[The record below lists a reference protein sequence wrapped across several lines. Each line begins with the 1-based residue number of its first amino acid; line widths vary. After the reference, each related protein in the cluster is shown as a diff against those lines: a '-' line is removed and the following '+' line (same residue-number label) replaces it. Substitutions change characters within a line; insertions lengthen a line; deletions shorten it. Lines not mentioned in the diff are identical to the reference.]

1 MFRAKLIV
9 ALFLAFIITAGC
21 ADFGNQSAEQDMA
34 TIEQGR
40 YLVMIMGCNDCHTSD
55 AIGSRNYGPEEDWL
69 VGGVRGFSGPYG
81 TVYPANLRL
90 LINSISEE
98 EWVKLAQEMRQNSP
112 MAWTKL
118 PSLTSQDLK
127 AIYHFVRYLGPKG
140 EPAPKSLPPGVMPTT
155 DFIPFPL
162 PH

>member
-81 TVYPANLRL
+81 TVYPAN
-90 LINSISEE
+90 
-98 EWVKLAQEMRQNSP
+98 
-112 MAWTKL
+112 
-118 PSLTSQDLK
+118 
-127 AIYHFVRYLGPKG
+127 RYLGPKG